1 MDAKKILAALGCAYW
16 MQQAFGCYELFK
28 HIPSVREMPLD
39 GERPD
44 WPCVS
49 VVITACDEEE
59 AIGDTVRHRLEDD
72 YHSLEVIL
80 VNDRSSDRTGEIME
94 RLASGDP
101 RVKVIHLK
109 ELPDGWLGK
118 VHAMDHGAA
127 AASGEWLLFSDA
139 DVVVAPGTIART
151 ISYAEEQG
159 LDHLAVMPEFLPANL
174 ILDAGLTNLFR
185 VFCLVGQ
192 VWKADRPGSN
202 AAVGSGSYNLVRR
215 STLEEGP
222 GLEYLKMEAA
232 DDVALGQML
241 KDSGARQR
249 LAKGNGYVLVEF
261 YPTIRAAIS
270 GSERSLFTSLGG
282 CSLVRASAIGLGFT
296 ILESAP
302 LILLAAAREK
312 RLRKLG
318 AALFLT
324 QAAVSIAYGRWMER
338 PVAHAAFAPVM
349 SVVMGA
355 LMISAG
361 VLGTLRGGIFW
372 KGTFYP
378 KAMLRQGRR
387 FRF

>member
-1 MDAKKILAALGCAYW
+1 MAVI
-16 MQQAFGCYELFK
+16 
-28 HIPSVREMPLD
+28 
-39 GERPD
+39 
-44 WPCVS
+44 S

-59 AIGDTVRHRLEDD
+59 AIEKAVRRRLEED
-72 YHSLEVIL
+72 YPSLEMIL
-80 VNDRSSDRTGEIME
+80 VNDRSSDRTGEIMDGM
-94 RLASGDP
+94 AADP
-101 RVKVIHLK
+101 RVKVIHVH

-118 VHAMDHGAA
+118 VHAMNAGAA

-139 DVVVAPGTIART
+139 DVIVARGTLART

-215 STLEEGP
+215 SALEASR
-222 GLEYLKMEAA
+222 GLEWLKMEAA

-249 LAKGNGYVLVEF
+249 LAKGNGYVQVEF
-261 YPTIRAAIS
+261 YPTIRSAIS
-270 GSERSLFTSLGG
+270 GSERSLFTALGG

-312 RLRKLG
+312 RLRILG
-318 AALFLT
+318 AALLLT
-324 QAAVSIAYGRWMER
+324 QAAVSIEYGRWMER
-338 PVAHAAFAPVM
+338 PVVHAAFAPVM
-349 SVVMGA
+349 SVALGA
-355 LMISAG
+355 LMHKRRRTRYLAG
-361 VLGTLRGGIFW
+361 RYLLEGYLLPEGDAQARPPLPLLTW
-372 KGTFYP
+372 EMP
-378 KAMLRQGRR
+378 A
-387 FRF
+387 